1 MKKEIVLKF
10 TQEEAKILVDTLQ
23 GGVNLVNA
31 TAVIFAKK
39 DIKVKAIED
48 AHTILY
54 SVKKQI
60 VNKQTTKTK

>member
-39 DIKVKAIED
+39 DTKVKAIED

-60 VNKQTTKTK
+60 VNKQTKTK

>member
-1 MKKEIVLKF
+1 MAKKIVLKF
-10 TQEEAKILVDTLQ
+10 TEEEAKILVDTLQ

-31 TAVIFAKK
+31 TALIFAKK
-39 DIKVKAIED
+39 DTKVKVVED

-60 VNKQTTKTK
+60 VNQQIKN